1 MKLKT
6 IISVLAF
13 GFSLFTFH
21 FSPACQCPVT
31 KLSIEECD
39 KYQLIFRGKIKSDS
53 LMEGKKAEVVFEI
66 LELYKG
72 VVPSEFKVLFEHDVE
87 CSQAFNVGEEWIIY
101 TNYKQAMNAQMDW
114 CSRSR
119 KYFKNEKLDF
129 YTVTYGNDY
138 DTELKFL
145 RDNLGLHKVLKP
157 MENNAAGNRN
167 IIPTQKEFIIYLLIS
182 IVAILAFY
190 YLFNKFFKW

>member
-13 GFSLFTFH
+13 GFSLLTFN
-21 FSPACQCPVT
+21 FSQACQCPIT
-31 KLSIEECD
+31 TLSIEECD
-39 KYQLIFRGKIKSDS
+39 KYQLIFRGKIKSGS
-53 LMEGKKAEVVFEI
+53 LSEGKNAQVIFEI

-72 VVPSEFKVLFEHDVE
+72 VVPAEFMVLFEHNVE
-87 CSQAFNVGEEWIIY
+87 CSQPFNVGEEWIIY
-101 TNYKQAMNAQMDW
+101 SNYKQATNAKMDW

-145 RDNLGLHKVLKP
+145 REKLGLHKVLKP
-157 MENNAAGNRN
+157 IENNAAGNRN
-167 IIPTQKEFIIYLLIS
+167 IIPTQSEFIIYLLIS
-182 IVAILAFY
+182 IVGIVLFY
-190 YLFNKFFKW
+190 YLFNKFFK